1 MKKKQPSHHKK
12 GTRKEKP
19 LPEAVLQRLEKKKAR
34 LAKKLAEPHEEIK
47 KPKKFKK
54 RQKSYQYGM
63 ESLESQISDTK
74 EELTKSLKKRP
85 LPPDLHKIMEEE
97 ATAVKKLELARKLRE
112 KVLQLAMERAE
123 KVKED

>member
-1 MKKKQPSHHKK
+1 MKKKQPSHHKS
-12 GTRKEKP
+12 GTRKDKP

-34 LAKKLAEPHEEIK
+34 LAKKLAEPKEEIK
-47 KPKKFKK
+47 KPKKYKK

-63 ESLESQISDTK
+63 EQLESQITDTK

-85 LPPDLHKIMEEE
+85 LPPELHKIMENE
-97 ATAVKKLELARKLRE
+97 AEAVKRLELARKLRE
-112 KVLQLAMERAE
+112 KVEQIAMDRAL